1 MPYAMHAQGPDVMGH
16 YEIAVVGAGLAGS
29 LAALAFADAGRTV
42 ILIAPAVG
50 RADGRTTALMDQSLE
65 LVRKLGLWND
75 IAPSVAP
82 LASMRIIDG
91 TDRLLR
97 APTVT
102 FHAAEVGLDAFG
114 YNIPNAPFLALLD
127 RAMESRPSLKRVTA
141 SLSEINFAEE
151 RATLVLD
158 DGNTM
163 TADLVVGADGRKSA
177 VRQAAGI
184 DVRNWSYPQS
194 AVVLNFAHQVPH
206 QNISTEFHTPDGPF
220 TQVPLPGGRSSLVW
234 VQKPEAAA
242 ATVALSLDALSSA
255 VERRMQ
261 SILGKITVDGP
272 AQSFPLSGMSA
283 KAFGRGRTIL
293 IGEAAH
299 AFPPIGA
306 QGLNLSLRDIMAAI
320 SLLGAAPVSA
330 DFGQRYD
337 RKRRADILTR
347 TVSVDL
353 LNRSLLSD
361 FLPVQMLRA
370 AGLQA
375 LASVPPLRNFMMHEG
390 LNPGSALKSL
400 SKSLRE
406 KIGRQRA

>member
-1 MPYAMHAQGPDVMGH
+1 MDAREPDIVEH
-16 YEIAVVGAGLAGS
+16 YEIVVIGAGLAGS
-29 LAALAFADAGRTV
+29 LAALALADTGRTV
-42 ILIAPAVG
+42 ALIAPAAE

-65 LVRKLGLWND
+65 LVRRLGLWD
-75 IAPSVAP
+75 QIAPLAAP

-102 FHAAEVGLDAFG
+102 FHAAEVGLGAFG
-114 YNIPNAPFLALLD
+114 YNIPNAPFLSVLETAAD
-127 RAMESRPSLKRVTA
+127 SRSSLTRIVA
-141 SLSEINFAEE
+141 SLTAIDFSGE
-151 RATLVLD
+151 RASLVLD
-158 DGNTM
+158 DGRSV

-177 VRQAAGI
+177 VREAAGI

-234 VQKPEAAA
+234 VQKPDDAA
-242 ATVALSLDALSSA
+242 ATTALSLDALSSA

-261 SILGKITVDGP
+261 SMLGTITVDTA
-272 AQSFPLSGMSA
+272 AQSFPLSGMAA
-283 KAFGRGRTIL
+283 KAFGNGRAIL

-306 QGLNLSLRDIMAAI
+306 QGLNLSLRDIMAAV
-320 SLLGAAPVSA
+320 SLLGSTAIPA
-330 DFGQRYD
+330 DIGQRYD

-406 KIGRQRA
+406 KIGRQRT